1 MDTVSRKYF
10 SKKNVEYFLR
20 KIPFHEGVFLFTTLI
35 TALKKYIQWR
45 RCDHDH
51 SWYSCNTVITQS
63 WYSHG
68 QSWYSHRSMNRG
80 RNLYGDHTVDLF
92 PITDP
97 VHVTG
102 TVYRS
107 QALCKHRPWVD
118 MINLL
123 PPFTQTIDVSNVLNR
138 SNYCIIYSFL
148 SRFEDNNHSIR
159 VDWID
164 LFN

>member
-1 MDTVSRKYF
+1 MDTFSRKYF

-20 KIPFHEGVFLFTTLI
+20 KIPFHEGVLLFTTLI
-35 TALKKYIQWR
+35 TALKKIPPMKKVRPWPAMIQLIT
-45 RCDHDH
+45 DLYGVMTQ

-80 RNLYGDHTVDLF
+80 RNLYGDHTVDLC

-102 TVYRS
+102 TVYTS

-123 PPFTQTIDVSNVLNR
+123 PLFTQARVDVSKLLNR
-138 SNYCIIYSFL
+138 SNYCILLIP
-148 SRFEDNNHSIR
+148 E
-159 VDWID
+159 
-164 LFN
+164 